1 MKISYI
7 FKTLRSAD
15 VIRFLQFWIEISFVI
30 CACALSVLWSS
41 ACVFATQQW
50 PLADFKIRRS
60 LYFGE
65 FVLQFVQLF
74 RLGGSGF

>member
-1 MKISYI
+1 MSKMGNFYFENGS
-7 FKTLRSAD
+7 TGLRS
-15 VIRFLQFWIEISFVI
+15 VFVI

-50 PLADFKIRRS
+50 RFMDFEIQRS
-60 LYFGE
+60 MNFGE
-65 FVLQFVQLF
+65 VVLQFVQLF